1 MVTSKH
7 SETINKPEY
16 FTDVFDN
23 VNVPGFFD
31 RWGPENVVQVYDP
44 QLGFQGVLVID
55 NTALGPGK
63 GGIRISSTVTPLEIF
78 HLARTMT
85 WKCALADI
93 PFGGAK
99 SGIRVD
105 PFKVDKNKI
114 MCAFAR
120 LIAQYVPEKYI
131 AAPDMNCGENEISAF
146 VTEIGD
152 LNGATGKPAKL
163 GGIPHELGTTGFGV
177 GVALETSL
185 GLIGKHIGLP
195 EDLSQVR
202 VTIQGFGNVG
212 LGIAKF
218 LANKG
223 AKIVAINDFWG
234 CVYDKNGID
243 ISEAEKHSYATNEKL
258 SIKNYKNAQEIPRDD
273 IFKVDCDVFIP
284 CACGNVI
291 TKENESIFKAKL
303 IVEGANNPVTLDAEQ
318 ALYNRGVIVIPDFL
332 ANAGGVIGSYAEY
345 KNMSVEEAFYL
356 IESKIKENTKIV
368 LEEHIS
374 SGLIPRNIAMKIAE
388 KRVLSAMNAR
398 TREDLSKG
406 EKKMTN
412 TVDAGLCINCIH
424 KNTCTFLK
432 MEYKVFCEE
441 YECYTIT

>member
-1 MVTSKH
+1 MVTRES
-7 SETINKPEY
+7 SETIKDSKYVTE
-16 FTDVFDN
+16 VFDN
-23 VNVPGFFD
+23 VNVPGFLD
-31 RWGPENVVQVYDP
+31 RWGPESVVQVYDP
-44 QLGFQGVLVID
+44 QLGIEGVLVID

-105 PFKVDKNKI
+105 PFKVDKIKV
-114 MCAFAR
+114 MKAFAR

-131 AAPDMNCGENEISAF
+131 AAPDMNCGENEIEAF
-146 VTEIGD
+146 VTEVGD
-152 LNGATGKPAKL
+152 LSGATGKPAKL

-185 GLIGKHIGLP
+185 GVIGEKIGLP
-195 EDLSQVR
+195 EELSQLR
-202 VTIQGFGNVG
+202 IAIQGFGNVG
-212 LGIAKF
+212 FGIAKF
-218 LANKG
+218 LAKKG

-234 CVYDKNGID
+234 CVYNKKGID
-243 ISEAEKHSYATNEKL
+243 VSEAEKHSYATNEKL
-258 SIKNYKNAQEIPRDD
+258 SIKNYKNAQEIPRDA
-273 IFKVDCDVFIP
+273 IFEVDCDVFIP

-291 TKENESIFKAKL
+291 TKENESTFKAKL
-303 IVEGANNPVTLDAEQ
+303 IVEGANHAVTLDAEQ
-318 ALYNRGVIVIPDFL
+318 ALYKRGVIVIPDFL

-345 KNMSVEEAFYL
+345 KKMSAEEAYYL
-356 IESKIKENTKIV
+356 IESKIKENTKNI

-398 TREDLSKG
+398 TREDLSRG

-412 TVDAGLCINCIH
+412 TVDAGLCVNCIH
-424 KNTCTFLK
+424 QNTCTFLK
-432 MEYKVFCEE
+432 MENKVFCEE
-441 YECYTIT
+441 YECAHE